1 MTPSLR
7 LPIGAAFAVA
17 CSAGGTPARHMT
29 ADQAAGG
36 APVLASSSGGA
47 PPGMA
52 GAAAPGGAPLFHVDA
67 GPMTKPGC
75 NDISVGFEKLIPT
88 VLLLVDE
95 SGSMSD
101 NKYPPGGT
109 QSRWRVL
116 HDALLAD
123 GGLVQQL
130 QAQVRFGFIGYTG
143 DGTAATC
150 PILQRTDVFAPSS
163 SPSALDAIRAM
174 YPEER
179 PSLPYSGETPTGA
192 AMRAA
197 TNALAAYAQPG
208 PKYILLA
215 TDGDPDTCARPN
227 PQCGQEEAITAA
239 QDAYA
244 AGIGAFVIG
253 ISDDVA
259 SWHLQ
264 QMANA
269 GAGLDVAPPTDPNF
283 YNNCPRDPAVTP
295 KYAPGTPSSN
305 AKFYKPA
312 DGTELAQALSSI
324 LYGARTCTF
333 TLHGK
338 VTAGKEAQGTVLLD
352 GVALSYMAPDG
363 WRLDDDQTIEVLG
376 ASCDKIKTT
385 SKLLQVSFPCD
396 SVTIL
401 R

>member
-1 MTPSLR
+1 MFATGKAVFAAALVAACSSSNHDSHPGGVEKPGSTGGAPS
-7 LPIGAAFAVA
+7 IVA
-17 CSAGGTPARHMT
+17 GSSGGSNSAGGANEP
-29 ADQAAGG
+29 
-36 APVLASSSGGA
+36 PV
-47 PPGMA
+47 
-52 GAAAPGGAPLFHVDA
+52 FHVDA
-67 GPMTKPGC
+67 GTGTPMGC
-75 NDISVGFEKLIPT
+75 NDIDVGFEKLIPT
-88 VLLLVDE
+88 ILLLVDE

-101 NKYPPGGT
+101 NKYPSGGA

-123 GGLVQQL
+123 GGLVQTL
-130 QAQVRFGFIGYTG
+130 ASEVRFGFMGYTG

-150 PILQRTDVFAPSS
+150 PILERTDVFAASS
-163 SPSALDAIRAM
+163 DGTALGAFKNV

-179 PSLPYSGETPTGA
+179 PSLPYSGDTPTGA
-192 AMRAA
+192 AFRAA
-197 TNALAAYAQPG
+197 TKVLADYAEPG
-208 PKYILLA
+208 PKHILLA

-227 PQCGQEEAITAA
+227 PQCGQDEAVSAA
-239 QDAYA
+239 EDAYA

-269 GAGLDVAPPTDPNF
+269 GAGLDVAPPDPGF
-283 YNNCPRDPAVTP
+283 YNGCPKDPAVTP
-295 KYAPGTPSSN
+295 KYAASAPANN

-312 DGTELAQALSSI
+312 DGAELAAALSSI
-324 LYGARTCTF
+324 VNSTRTCTF

-338 VTAGKEAQGTVLLD
+338 VTAGKESQGSVRLD
-352 GVALSYMAPDG
+352 GTSLDYMAPDG
-363 WRLDDDQTIEVLG
+363 WHLLDAQTLEVLG
-376 ASCDKIKTT
+376 ASCDRIKTT

-396 SVTIL
+396 SITIL